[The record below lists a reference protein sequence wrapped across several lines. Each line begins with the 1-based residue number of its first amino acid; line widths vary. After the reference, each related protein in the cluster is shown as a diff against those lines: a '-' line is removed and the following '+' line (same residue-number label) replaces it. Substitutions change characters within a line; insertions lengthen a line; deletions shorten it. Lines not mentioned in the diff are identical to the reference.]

1 LRVGE
6 WAKRGVGEFIFAP
19 IRRFAPLA
27 DSFSTFT
34 KENIMP
40 AKLLTGKEVA
50 QKLDLDIQKEVQELK
65 AKGVNPALRIMVVG
79 DAPDS
84 VTYAN
89 SAKKMAEKNG
99 IACEIEQLAG
109 TMSQD
114 EFVGILKDRNADRG
128 IHGIIVMRPF
138 PKQIREDV
146 VKYILSPEKDV
157 DCFNPVNAGKIM
169 AGDMTGFPP
178 ATPQAVMEILRFYQ
192 VPMSGRE
199 AVVVG
204 RSMVVGKPMSMLL
217 LGENATVT
225 VCHSKTQDL
234 PGVCRRADILVAAIG
249 KAKMITKDYIKNGAT
264 VMDVGINVVGDKL
277 FGDVDTEPAK
287 EVAGAITPV
296 PGGVGTVTTRVLLK
310 HVVKAARLQNP

>member
-1 LRVGE
+1 
-6 WAKRGVGEFIFAP
+6 
-19 IRRFAPLA
+19 
-27 DSFSTFT
+27 
-34 KENIMP
+34 MP
-40 AKLLTGKEVA
+40 AKLLTGKDVA
-50 QKLDLDIQKEVQELK
+50 QKMDQDIQRSVQELK
-65 AKGVNPALRIMVVG
+65 AKGVNPSLRIVIVG
-79 DAPDS
+79 DAADS

-89 SAKKMAEKNG
+89 SAKKMSEKNG
-99 IACEIEQLAG
+99 IACEIEQLPAA
-109 TMSQD
+109 TSQD
-114 EFVGILKDRNADRG
+114 EFIKTLRDRNADRN

-146 VKYILSPEKDV
+146 VKHILAPEKDV

-192 VPMSGRE
+192 IPMSGKE
-199 AVVVG
+199 SVVIG

-249 KAKMITKDYIKNGAT
+249 KARMITKDYIKNGAT
-264 VMDVGINVVGDKL
+264 VMDVGINVEGDKL
-277 FGDVDTEPAK
+277 YGDVDTEAAK
-287 EVAGAITPV
+287 EVSGAITPV

-310 HVVKAARLQNP
+310 HVVKAANLQNP

>member
-1 LRVGE
+1 M
-6 WAKRGVGEFIFAP
+6 
-19 IRRFAPLA
+19 
-27 DSFSTFT
+27 S
-34 KENIMP
+34 

-50 QKLDLDIQKEVQELK
+50 QKMDQDIQKDVQELK
-65 AKGVNPALRIMVVG
+65 AKGVNPALRIMIVG
-79 DAPDS
+79 EAEDS
-84 VTYAN
+84 LYYAN

-99 IACEIEQLAG
+99 LACDIEQLPG
-109 TMSQD
+109 ITSQND
-114 EFVGILKDRNADRG
+114 FVKILKDRNADKN

-138 PKQIREDV
+138 PKQISEDV
-146 VKYILSPEKDV
+146 VKHILAPEKDV

-192 VPMSGRE
+192 IPMSGKE
-199 AVVVG
+199 AVVIG

-249 KAKMITKDYIKNGAT
+249 KAKMIGKSYIKQGAT
-264 VMDVGINVVGDKL
+264 VLDVGINPEGDK
-277 FGDVDTEPAK
+277 FVGDVDTEAAK
-287 EVAGAITPV
+287 EIAGAITPV

-310 HVVKAARLQNP
+310 HVVKAAKLQNP

>member
-1 LRVGE
+1 M
-6 WAKRGVGEFIFAP
+6 
-19 IRRFAPLA
+19 
-27 DSFSTFT
+27 T
-34 KENIMP
+34 

-50 QKLDLDIQKEVQELK
+50 QKMDQDIQKDVQELK
-65 AKGVNPALRIMVVG
+65 AKGVNPALSIMIVG

-84 VTYAN
+84 LAYAN

-99 IACEIEQLAG
+99 ILCEIEQLPGA
-109 TMSQD
+109 TSQD
-114 EFVGILKDRNADRG
+114 EFVGTLKQRNADNN

-138 PKQIREDV
+138 PKHIREDV

-192 VPMSGRE
+192 VPMSGKE
-199 AVVVG
+199 VVVIG
-204 RSMVVGKPMSMLL
+204 RSMVVGKPLSMLL

-249 KAKMITKDYIKNGAT
+249 KARMITKDFIKSGAT
-264 VMDVGINVVGDKL
+264 VMDVGINVEGDKL

-310 HVVKAARLQNP
+310 HVVKGARLQNP

>member
-1 LRVGE
+1 
-6 WAKRGVGEFIFAP
+6 
-19 IRRFAPLA
+19 
-27 DSFSTFT
+27 
-34 KENIMP
+34 MP

-50 QKLDLDIQKEVQELK
+50 QKMDLDIQKDVQELK
-65 AKGVNPALRIMVVG
+65 AKGVNPALRIMIVG
-79 DAPDS
+79 VAEDS
-84 VTYAN
+84 VFYAN

-99 IACEIEQLAG
+99 IVCEIEQLSGA
-109 TMSQD
+109 MSQD
-114 EFVGILKDRNADRG
+114 EFVTILKQRNADKT

-169 AGDMTGFPP
+169 AGDLTGFPP

-192 VPMSGRE
+192 VPMSGKE

-249 KAKMITKDYIKNGAT
+249 KAKMITKDYIKPGAT
-264 VMDVGINVVGDKL
+264 VMDVGINPEGDK
-277 FGDVDTEPAK
+277 FVGDVDTEPAK
-287 EVAGAITPV
+287 DVAAAITPV

-310 HVVKAARLQNP
+310 HVVKAAKLQNP

>member
-1 LRVGE
+1 
-6 WAKRGVGEFIFAP
+6 
-19 IRRFAPLA
+19 
-27 DSFSTFT
+27 
-34 KENIMP
+34 
-40 AKLLTGKEVA
+40 
-50 QKLDLDIQKEVQELK
+50 
-65 AKGVNPALRIMVVG
+65 
-79 DAPDS
+79 
-84 VTYAN
+84 
-89 SAKKMAEKNG
+89 MAEKNG
-99 IACEIEQLAG
+99 IACEIEQLSGA
-109 TMSQD
+109 MSQD
-114 EFVGILKDRNADRG
+114 EFVNILKQRNADKT

-146 VKYILSPEKDV
+146 VKHILAPEKDV

-169 AGDMTGFPP
+169 AGDLTGFPP

-192 VPMSGRE
+192 IPMSGKE

-249 KAKMITKDYIKNGAT
+249 KAKMITKEYIKPGAT
-264 VMDVGINVVGDKL
+264 VMDVGINPEGDK
-277 FGDVDTEPAK
+277 FVGDVDTEPAK
-287 EVAGAITPV
+287 DVAGAITPV

-310 HVVKAARLQNP
+310 HVVKAAKLQNP

>member
-1 LRVGE
+1 M
-6 WAKRGVGEFIFAP
+6 A
-19 IRRFAPLA
+19 
-27 DSFSTFT
+27 
-34 KENIMP
+34 

-50 QKLDLDIQKEVQELK
+50 QKLDQDIQKDVQELK
-65 AKGVNPALRIMVVG
+65 TKGVNPALRIMIVG
-79 DAPDS
+79 EAQDS
-84 VTYAN
+84 VFYAN

-99 IACEIEQLAG
+99 IICEIEQVPG
-109 TMSQD
+109 TTSQD
-114 EFVGILKDRNADRG
+114 EFVNILKQRNADRS

-138 PKQIREDV
+138 PKQISENV
-146 VKYILSPEKDV
+146 VKHVLAPEKDV

-192 VPMSGRE
+192 VPMSGKE
-199 AVVVG
+199 AVVIG

-225 VCHSKTQDL
+225 VCHSKTRDL
-234 PGVCRRADILVAAIG
+234 PAVCRRADVLVAAIG
-249 KAKMITKDYIKNGAT
+249 RAKMITKDYIKAGAA
-264 VMDVGINVVGDKL
+264 VLDVGINPEGDK
-277 FGDVDTEPAK
+277 FVGDVDTEPAK

-310 HVVKAARLQNP
+310 HVVKAAKLQNA

>member
-1 LRVGE
+1 
-6 WAKRGVGEFIFAP
+6 
-19 IRRFAPLA
+19 
-27 DSFSTFT
+27 
-34 KENIMP
+34 MP

-50 QKLDLDIQKEVQELK
+50 LKMDQDIQKDVQELK
-65 AKGVNPALRIMVVG
+65 AKGVNPALRIMIVG
-79 DAPDS
+79 AAEDS
-84 VTYAN
+84 VFYAN

-99 IACEIEQLAG
+99 IACEIEKLAG

-114 EFVGILKDRNADRG
+114 EFVSILKQRNADKT

-146 VKYILSPEKDV
+146 VKYVLSPEKDV

-169 AGDMTGFPP
+169 AGDMTGYPP

-192 VPMSGRE
+192 VPMSGKE

-225 VCHSKTQDL
+225 VCHSKTKDL

-249 KAKMITKDYIKNGAT
+249 KAKMITKDYIKPGAT
-264 VMDVGINVVGDKL
+264 VMDVGINPEGDK
-277 FGDVDTEPAK
+277 FVGDVDTEQAK
-287 EVAGAITPV
+287 DVAEAITPV

-310 HVVKAARLQNP
+310 HVVKAAKLQNP

>member
-1 LRVGE
+1 M
-6 WAKRGVGEFIFAP
+6 
-19 IRRFAPLA
+19 
-27 DSFSTFT
+27 S
-34 KENIMP
+34 

-50 QKLDLDIQKEVQELK
+50 QKMDQDIQKDVQELK
-65 AKGVNPALRIMVVG
+65 ARGVNPALRIMIVG

-84 VTYAN
+84 LAYAN

-99 IACEIEQLAG
+99 IACEIEQLPAA
-109 TMSQD
+109 TSQD
-114 EFVGILKDRNADRG
+114 EFVGTLKQRNADKN

-178 ATPQAVMEILRFYQ
+178 ATPQAVMEMLRFYQ
-192 VPMSGRE
+192 VPMSGKE
-199 AVVVG
+199 AVVIG

-249 KAKMITKDYIKNGAT
+249 KARMITKDYIKNGAT
-264 VMDVGINVVGDKL
+264 VMDVGINVEGDKL

-310 HVVKAARLQNP
+310 HVVKAAKLQNP

>member
-1 LRVGE
+1 
-6 WAKRGVGEFIFAP
+6 
-19 IRRFAPLA
+19 
-27 DSFSTFT
+27 
-34 KENIMP
+34 MP

-50 QKLDLDIQKEVQELK
+50 QKLDQDIQKDVQELK
-65 AKGVNPALRIMVVG
+65 TKGVSPALRIMIVG
-79 DAPDS
+79 DAADS

-99 IACEIEQLAG
+99 IGCTIEQLPAA
-109 TMSQD
+109 TSQD
-114 EFVGILKDRNADRG
+114 EFLKILRDRNADRN

-146 VKYILSPEKDV
+146 VKHMLAPEKDV

-178 ATPQAVMEILRFYQ
+178 ATPQAVMEILRYYQ
-192 VPMSGRE
+192 IPMSGKE
-199 AVVVG
+199 AVVIG

-225 VCHSKTQDL
+225 VCHSKTHDL

-249 KAKMITKDYIKNGAT
+249 KAKMISKEYIKNGAT
-264 VMDVGINVVGDKL
+264 VMDVGINVEGDKL

-310 HVVKAARLQNP
+310 HVVKAAKLQNP

>member
-1 LRVGE
+1 
-6 WAKRGVGEFIFAP
+6 
-19 IRRFAPLA
+19 
-27 DSFSTFT
+27 
-34 KENIMP
+34 MP

-50 QKLDLDIQKEVQELK
+50 QKMDQDIQKEVQELK
-65 AKGVNPALRIMVVG
+65 AKGVNPALRIMIVG
-79 DAPDS
+79 EAEDS
-84 VTYAN
+84 VYYAN

-114 EFVGILKDRNADRG
+114 EFVNILKQRNADKTV
-128 IHGIIVMRPF
+128 HGIIVMRPF

-169 AGDMTGFPP
+169 AGDLTGFPP

-192 VPMSGRE
+192 VPMSGKE
-199 AVVVG
+199 AVVIG

-225 VCHSKTQDL
+225 VCHSRTQDL

-249 KAKMITKDYIKNGAT
+249 KAKMITKDYIKPGAT
-264 VMDVGINVVGDKL
+264 VMDVGINPEGDK
-277 FGDVDTEPAK
+277 FVGDVDTEPAK
-287 EVAGAITPV
+287 DVAGAITPV

-310 HVVKAARLQNP
+310 HVVKAAKLQNP

>member
-1 LRVGE
+1 
-6 WAKRGVGEFIFAP
+6 
-19 IRRFAPLA
+19 
-27 DSFSTFT
+27 
-34 KENIMP
+34 MP

-50 QKLDLDIQKEVQELK
+50 QKMDLDIQKDVQELK
-65 AKGVNPALRIMVVG
+65 TRGVNPALRIMIVG
-79 DAPDS
+79 EAPDS
-84 VTYAN
+84 VAYAN

-114 EFVGILKDRNADRG
+114 DFVRILKDRNADRG

-192 VPMSGRE
+192 VPMSGKE
-199 AVVVG
+199 AVIVG

-249 KAKMITKDYIKNGAT
+249 KAKMITKDYIKDGAT

-287 EVAGAITPV
+287 DVAGAITPV

-310 HVVKAARLQNP
+310 HVVKAAKLQNP

>member
-1 LRVGE
+1 
-6 WAKRGVGEFIFAP
+6 
-19 IRRFAPLA
+19 
-27 DSFSTFT
+27 
-34 KENIMP
+34 MP

-50 QKLDLDIQKEVQELK
+50 QKMDQDIQKDVQELK
-65 AKGVNPALRIMVVG
+65 AKNVNPSLKIMIVG
-79 DAPDS
+79 DAADS
-84 VTYAN
+84 LAYAN
-89 SAKKMAEKNG
+89 SARKMAEKNG
-99 IACEIEQLAG
+99 IACDIEQLPG
-109 TMSQD
+109 TASQD
-114 EFVGILKDRNADRG
+114 EFVNVLKQRNADRN

-138 PKQIREDV
+138 PKQISEDV

-178 ATPQAVMEILRFYQ
+178 ATPQAVMEILRFYE
-192 VPMSGRE
+192 VPMKGKE
-199 AVVVG
+199 AVVIG

-225 VCHSKTQDL
+225 VCHSRTQDL

-264 VMDVGINVVGDKL
+264 VMDVGINVEGDKL

-287 EVAGAITPV
+287 DVAGAITPV

>member
-1 LRVGE
+1 
-6 WAKRGVGEFIFAP
+6 
-19 IRRFAPLA
+19 
-27 DSFSTFT
+27 
-34 KENIMP
+34 MP

-50 QKLDLDIQKEVQELK
+50 QKLDQDIQKDVQELK
-65 AKGVNPALRIMVVG
+65 TKGVSPALRIMIVG
-79 DAPDS
+79 DAADS

-99 IACEIEQLAG
+99 IACAIEQLPAA
-109 TMSQD
+109 TSQD
-114 EFVGILKDRNADRG
+114 EFLQILRDRNADRN

-146 VKYILSPEKDV
+146 VKHILAPEKDV

-192 VPMSGRE
+192 IPMSGKE
-199 AVVVG
+199 AVVIG

-225 VCHSKTQDL
+225 VCHSKTHDL

-249 KAKMITKDYIKNGAT
+249 KAKMISKEYIKNGAT
-264 VMDVGINVVGDKL
+264 VMDVGINVEGDKL

-310 HVVKAARLQNP
+310 HVVKAAKLQNP

>member
-1 LRVGE
+1 
-6 WAKRGVGEFIFAP
+6 
-19 IRRFAPLA
+19 
-27 DSFSTFT
+27 
-34 KENIMP
+34 MP

-50 QKLDLDIQKEVQELK
+50 QKLDLDIQKDVQELK
-65 AKGVNPALRIMVVG
+65 AKGVNPALRIMIVG
-79 DAPDS
+79 AAEDS
-84 VTYAN
+84 VFYAN

-99 IACEIEQLAG
+99 IACEIEQLPGA
-109 TMSQD
+109 MSQD
-114 EFVGILKDRNADRG
+114 EFVNILKQRNADKT

-146 VKYILSPEKDV
+146 VKHILAPEKDI

-169 AGDMTGFPP
+169 AGDLTGFPP

-192 VPMSGRE
+192 VPMSGKE

-249 KAKMITKDYIKNGAT
+249 KAKMITKDYIKPGAT
-264 VMDVGINVVGDKL
+264 VMDVGINPEGEKFV
-277 FGDVDTEPAK
+277 GDVDTEPAK
-287 EVAGAITPV
+287 DVAGAITPV

-310 HVVKAARLQNP
+310 HVVKAAKLQNP

>member
-1 LRVGE
+1 
-6 WAKRGVGEFIFAP
+6 
-19 IRRFAPLA
+19 
-27 DSFSTFT
+27 
-34 KENIMP
+34 MP

-50 QKLDLDIQKEVQELK
+50 QKMDQDIQKGVQELK
-65 AKGVNPALRIMVVG
+65 AKGVNPSLRIMIVG
-79 DAPDS
+79 DAADS

-99 IACEIEQLAG
+99 VACEIEQLPAA
-109 TMSQD
+109 TSQD
-114 EFVGILKDRNADRG
+114 EFIKTLKERNADRN

-146 VKYILSPEKDV
+146 VKHILAPEKDV

-192 VPMSGRE
+192 IPMSGKE
-199 AVVVG
+199 SVVIG

-225 VCHSKTQDL
+225 VCHSRTQDL
-234 PGVCRRADILVAAIG
+234 PGVCRRADIVVAAIG

-264 VMDVGINVVGDKL
+264 VMDVGINVEGDKL
-277 FGDVDTEPAK
+277 YGDVDAEAVK

-310 HVVKAARLQNP
+310 HVVKAANLQNS

>member
-1 LRVGE
+1 M
-6 WAKRGVGEFIFAP
+6 A
-19 IRRFAPLA
+19 
-27 DSFSTFT
+27 
-34 KENIMP
+34 

-50 QKLDLDIQKEVQELK
+50 QKMDQDIQAEVQALK
-65 AKGVNPALRIMVVG
+65 GKGINPALKIMIIG

-84 VTYAN
+84 LAYAN

-99 IACEIEQLAG
+99 IACDIEQLPGATG
-109 TMSQD
+109 QD
-114 EFVGILKDRNADRG
+114 EFVKVLKARNADKA

-138 PKQIREDV
+138 PKQISEDV
-146 VKYILSPEKDV
+146 VKHILAPEKDI
-157 DCFNPVNAGKIM
+157 DCFNPVNAGKVM

-178 ATPQAVMEILRFYQ
+178 ATPQAVMEMLRFYNI
-192 VPMSGRE
+192 PMSGKE
-199 AVVVG
+199 AVVIG
-204 RSMVVGKPMSMLL
+204 RSMVVGKPQAMLL

-225 VCHSKTQDL
+225 VCHSRTQDL

-249 KAKMITKDYIKNGAT
+249 KAKMITPNYIKPGAT
-264 VMDVGINVVGDKL
+264 VMDVGINVEGDKL

-310 HVVKAARLQNP
+310 HVVKAAKLQNP

>member
-1 LRVGE
+1 LPNNEFLEGE
-6 WAKRGVGEFIFAP
+6 NM
-19 IRRFAPLA
+19 
-27 DSFSTFT
+27 S
-34 KENIMP
+34 

-50 QKLDLDIQKEVQELK
+50 QKMDQDIQKEVQELK
-65 AKGVNPALRIMVVG
+65 AKGVNPALKIMIVG

-84 VTYAN
+84 LAYAN

-99 IACEIEQLAG
+99 IACDIEQLPG
-109 TMSQD
+109 TTSQD
-114 EFVGILKDRNADRG
+114 DFVNVLKQRNADKN

-138 PKQIREDV
+138 PKQISEDV

-192 VPMSGRE
+192 IPMSGKE
-199 AVVVG
+199 AVIIG

-217 LGENATVT
+217 LSENATVT
-225 VCHSKTQDL
+225 VCHSKTSEL

-249 KAKMITKDYIKNGAT
+249 KARMIKTNYIKPGAT
-264 VMDVGINVVGDKL
+264 VMDVGINVEGDKL

-310 HVVKAARLQNP
+310 HVVKAAKMQNP

>member
-1 LRVGE
+1 
-6 WAKRGVGEFIFAP
+6 
-19 IRRFAPLA
+19 
-27 DSFSTFT
+27 
-34 KENIMP
+34 MP

-50 QKLDLDIQKEVQELK
+50 QKMDQDIQKEVQELK
-65 AKGVNPALRIMVVG
+65 AKGVNPALRIMIVG
-79 DAPDS
+79 EAEDS
-84 VTYAN
+84 VYYAN

-114 EFVGILKDRNADRG
+114 EFVNILKQRNADRT

-169 AGDMTGFPP
+169 AGDLTGFPP

-192 VPMSGRE
+192 VPMSGKE
-199 AVVVG
+199 AVVIG

-225 VCHSKTQDL
+225 VCHSRTQDL

-249 KAKMITKDYIKNGAT
+249 KAKMITKDYIKPGAT
-264 VMDVGINVVGDKL
+264 VMDVGINPEGDK
-277 FGDVDTEPAK
+277 FVGDVDTEPAK
-287 EVAGAITPV
+287 DIAGAITPV

-310 HVVKAARLQNP
+310 HVLKAAKLQNP

>member
-1 LRVGE
+1 M
-6 WAKRGVGEFIFAP
+6 A
-19 IRRFAPLA
+19 
-27 DSFSTFT
+27 
-34 KENIMP
+34 

-50 QKLDLDIQKEVQELK
+50 QKMDQDIQKEVQELK
-65 AKGVNPALRIMVVG
+65 AKGVNPALKIMIVG
-79 DAPDS
+79 EAADS
-84 VTYAN
+84 VAYAN
-89 SAKKMAEKNG
+89 SARKMAEKNG
-99 IACEIEQLAG
+99 IACDIEQLPG
-109 TMSQD
+109 TTSQD
-114 EFVGILKDRNADRG
+114 DFVNTLKQRNADKN

-138 PKQIREDV
+138 PKQISEDV

-192 VPMSGRE
+192 VPMSGKE
-199 AVVVG
+199 AVIIG

-249 KAKMITKDYIKNGAT
+249 KAKMITPNYIKPGAT
-264 VMDVGINVVGDKL
+264 VMDVGINVEGDKL

-287 EVAGAITPV
+287 ETAGAITPV

-310 HVVKAARLQNP
+310 HVVKAAKLQNP

>member
-1 LRVGE
+1 M
-6 WAKRGVGEFIFAP
+6 
-19 IRRFAPLA
+19 
-27 DSFSTFT
+27 S
-34 KENIMP
+34 
-40 AKLLTGKEVA
+40 AKLLAGKEVA
-50 QKLDLDIQKEVQELK
+50 QKMDLDIQKDVQELK
-65 AKGVNPALRIMVVG
+65 AKGVNPALRIMIVG
-79 DAPDS
+79 EAEDS
-84 VTYAN
+84 VYYAT

-99 IACEIEQLAG
+99 IVCEIEQLPGSTTQA
-109 TMSQD
+109 D
-114 EFVGILKDRNADRG
+114 FVKILKDRNGDKN

-138 PKQIREDV
+138 PKQISEDV
-146 VKYILSPEKDV
+146 VKHILAPEKDV

-169 AGDMTGFPP
+169 AGDKTGFPP

-192 VPMSGRE
+192 IPMSGKE
-199 AVVVG
+199 AVVIG

-249 KAKMITKDYIKNGAT
+249 KAKMITKDYIKPGAT
-264 VMDVGINVVGDKL
+264 VMDVGINPEGDK
-277 FGDVDTEPAK
+277 FVGDVDTDQAK

-310 HVVKAARLQNP
+310 HVVKAAKLQNP

>member
-1 LRVGE
+1 
-6 WAKRGVGEFIFAP
+6 
-19 IRRFAPLA
+19 
-27 DSFSTFT
+27 
-34 KENIMP
+34 MP

-50 QKLDLDIQKEVQELK
+50 QKMDQDIQKEVQELK
-65 AKGVNPALRIMVVG
+65 AKGVNPALRIMIVG
-79 DAPDS
+79 EAEDS
-84 VTYAN
+84 VYYAN

-114 EFVGILKDRNADRG
+114 EFVNILKQRNADRT

-169 AGDMTGFPP
+169 AGDLTGFPP

-192 VPMSGRE
+192 VPMSGKE
-199 AVVVG
+199 AVVIG

-225 VCHSKTQDL
+225 VCHSRTQDL
-234 PGVCRRADILVAAIG
+234 PGVCKRADILVAAIG
-249 KAKMITKDYIKNGAT
+249 KAKMITKDYIKPGAT
-264 VMDVGINVVGDKL
+264 VMDVGINPEGDK
-277 FGDVDTEPAK
+277 FVGDVDTEPAK
-287 EVAGAITPV
+287 DIAGAITPV

-310 HVVKAARLQNP
+310 HVVKAAKLQNP

>member
-1 LRVGE
+1 M
-6 WAKRGVGEFIFAP
+6 A
-19 IRRFAPLA
+19 
-27 DSFSTFT
+27 
-34 KENIMP
+34 

-50 QKLDLDIQKEVQELK
+50 QKMDQDIQKEVQELK
-65 AKGVNPALRIMVVG
+65 AKGLNPALKIMIVG

-84 VTYAN
+84 LAYAN
-89 SAKKMAEKNG
+89 SAKKMAEKNS
-99 IACEIEQLAG
+99 IACDIEQLPG
-109 TMSQD
+109 TTSQD
-114 EFVGILKDRNADRG
+114 AFVSTLKQRNADRN

-138 PKQIREDV
+138 PKQISEDV
-146 VKYILSPEKDV
+146 VKYVLSPDKDV

-178 ATPQAVMEILRFYQ
+178 ATPQAVMEMLRFYQ
-192 VPMSGRE
+192 IPMSGKE
-199 AVVVG
+199 AVVIG

-225 VCHSKTQDL
+225 VCHSRTQDL

-249 KAKMITKDYIKNGAT
+249 KAKMITTNYIKPGAT
-264 VMDVGINVVGDKL
+264 VMDVGINVEGDKL

-310 HVVKAARLQNP
+310 HVVKAAKLQNP

>member
-1 LRVGE
+1 MTV
-6 WAKRGVGEFIFAP
+6 
-19 IRRFAPLA
+19 
-27 DSFSTFT
+27 
-34 KENIMP
+34 
-40 AKLLTGKEVA
+40 KLLTGKEVA
-50 QKLDLDIQKEVQELK
+50 QKMDQDIQKDVQELK
-65 AKGVNPALRIMVVG
+65 AKGVNPALSIMIVG

-84 VTYAN
+84 LAYAN

-99 IACEIEQLAG
+99 ILCEIEQLPGA
-109 TMSQD
+109 TSQD
-114 EFVGILKDRNADRG
+114 EFVGTLKQRNADNN

-138 PKQIREDV
+138 PKHIREDV

-192 VPMSGRE
+192 VPMSGKE
-199 AVVVG
+199 AVVIG
-204 RSMVVGKPMSMLL
+204 RSMVVGKPLSMLL

-249 KAKMITKDYIKNGAT
+249 KARMITKDFIKSGAT
-264 VMDVGINVVGDKL
+264 VMDVGINVEGDKL

-310 HVVKAARLQNP
+310 HVVKGARLQNP